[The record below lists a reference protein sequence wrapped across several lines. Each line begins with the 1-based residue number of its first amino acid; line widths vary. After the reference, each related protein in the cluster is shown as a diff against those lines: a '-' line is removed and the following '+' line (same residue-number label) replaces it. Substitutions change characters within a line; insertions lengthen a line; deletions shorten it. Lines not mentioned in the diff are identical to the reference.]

1 MGEIETVTI
10 SDDGM
15 ASVTI
20 TSDELFGA
28 AEKVQRAARQTKG
41 GPPRQT
47 KGGPP
52 RTTVERIMED
62 VAQIIEESMPPLY
75 ASIDATEY
83 ELPASIAIKIA
94 FVPAKPD
101 TETKIG
107 EPAQVVV
114 SGKLALP
121 TTKHEHEAQPSSGQL
136 SLL

>member
-1 MGEIETVTI
+1 MGAIETVTI
-10 SDDGM
+10 SGDGM
-15 ASVTI
+15 ASVTM
-20 TSDELFGA
+20 TGDEFSAA
-28 AEKVQRAARQTKG
+28 AEKVRRA
-41 GPPRQT
+41 

-62 VAQIIEESMPPLY
+62 VAQILEESMPPLY

-121 TTKHEHEAQPSSGQL
+121 TTKHEHDAQASSGQL

>member
-1 MGEIETVTI
+1 VGEIETVTI

-15 ASVTI
+15 ASVII

-28 AEKVQRAARQTKG
+28 AEKVQRAAR
-41 GPPRQT
+41 RA

-62 VAQIIEESMPPLY
+62 VAQILEESMPPLY

-121 TTKHEHEAQPSSGQL
+121 TTKHEHDAQASSGQL

>member
-1 MGEIETVTI
+1 VGEIETVTI

-41 GPPRQT
+41 GPPR
-47 KGGPP
+47 
-52 RTTVERIMED
+52 TTVERIMED
-62 VAQIIEESMPPLY
+62 VAQILEESMPPLY

-94 FVPAKPD
+94 FVPAKPG

-121 TTKHEHEAQPSSGQL
+121 TTKHEHDAQASSGQL

>member
-1 MGEIETVTI
+1 MGAIETVTI
-10 SDDGM
+10 SGDGM
-15 ASVTI
+15 APVTM
-20 TSDELFGA
+20 TGDEFSAA
-28 AEKVQRAARQTKG
+28 AEKVRRAA
-41 GPPRQT
+41 RQT

-62 VAQIIEESMPPLY
+62 VAQILEESMPPLY

-121 TTKHEHEAQPSSGQL
+121 TTKHEHDAQASSGQL